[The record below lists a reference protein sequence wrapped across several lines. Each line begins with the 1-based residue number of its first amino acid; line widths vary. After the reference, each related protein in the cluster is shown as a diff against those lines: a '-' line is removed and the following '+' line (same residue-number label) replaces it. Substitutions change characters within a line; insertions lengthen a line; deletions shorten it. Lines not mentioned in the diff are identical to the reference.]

1 MARRPSRVQPI
12 IIVLLVMSIGIFLIG
27 IIMTIIGN
35 WPGYSGIG
43 GLSFVDPGKL
53 QNVRN

>member
-1 MARRPSRVQPI
+1 
-12 IIVLLVMSIGIFLIG
+12 MSIGIFLIG

>member
-43 GLSFVDPGKL
+43 GLYPGKL